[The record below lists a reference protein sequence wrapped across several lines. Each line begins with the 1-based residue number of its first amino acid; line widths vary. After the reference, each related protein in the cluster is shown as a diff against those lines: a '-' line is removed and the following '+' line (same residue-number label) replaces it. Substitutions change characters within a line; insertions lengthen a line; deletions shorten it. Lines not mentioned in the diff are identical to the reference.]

1 MIVKALILA
10 MALQAAP
17 GGLAPEEE
25 ARAQALM
32 REVRCMVCAGESVMD
47 SNAPMAQDMRR
58 FIREQVGEGLS
69 DADLRQ
75 AMVERFGHEVLMR
88 PTFDS
93 RTAPLWIA
101 PLVLLL
107 LGGAL
112 FFTAMRKP
120 RARP

>member
-10 MALQAAP
+10 MAMQAAP
-17 GGLAPEEE
+17 GGLPPEEE

-47 SNAPMAQDMRR
+47 SSAPMAQDMRR
-58 FIREQVGEGLS
+58 FIREQVGQGQTDS
-69 DADLRQ
+69 DLRQ

-88 PTFDS
+88 PTFDA

-101 PLVLLL
+101 PLILLV

-120 RARP
+120 RTRQ

>member
-1 MIVKALILA
+1 MIVKALMLA
-10 MALQAAP
+10 LALQAAP
-17 GGLAPEEE
+17 GGLPPEEE

-58 FIREQVGEGLS
+58 FIREQVAVGQT

-88 PTFDS
+88 PTFDA

-101 PLVLLL
+101 PLILML

-120 RARP
+120 RTRP

>member
-1 MIVKALILA
+1 MIVRAMILA
-10 MALQAAP
+10 LALQAAP
-17 GGLAPEEE
+17 GGLPPEEE
-25 ARAQALM
+25 ARAQDLM

-47 SNAPMAQDMRR
+47 STAPMAQDMRR
-58 FIREQVGEGLS
+58 FIREQVALGQS

-88 PTFDS
+88 PTFEA

-112 FFTAMRKP
+112 FFNAMRKP
-120 RARP
+120 RTRN

>member
-17 GGLAPEEE
+17 GGLEPEEE

-88 PTFDS
+88 PTFDA

-101 PLVLLL
+101 PLILLL

-120 RARP
+120 RTRS